1 MKVTERIRMMMAEKQ
16 KEGDDG
22 RQEEDEWQK
31 RRTNAGSD
39 LTGGGGGSWYT
50 GFPGCP
56 FQELRVGCRLLRL
69 STGRVD

>member
-22 RQEEDEWQK
+22 RQEEDEWQR

-39 LTGGGGGSWYT
+39 LTGGVG
-50 GFPGCP
+50 PGTQV
-56 FQELRVGCRLLRL
+56 FLGVLFKN
-69 STGRVD
+69 